1 MMETPKPKKR
11 RWQHGRPRLN
21 AQTVR
26 NVVLRLRVNAVEL
39 AAIAEKAN
47 EMHMPVSRWLR
58 HVALERRFTPCPVP
72 AVNREMYAALGKIG
86 QNINQLTKLA
96 HQRAVPLATGPLE
109 ELEELLRKT
118 KSALLGVGHDSQVE

>member
-11 RWQHGRPRLN
+11 RWQHGRPRLE

-26 NVVLRLRVNAVEL
+26 NVVLRLRVNAAEL
-39 AAIAEKAN
+39 AAIAEKSN
-47 EMHMPVSRWLR
+47 EMHMPLSRWLR
-58 HVALERRFTPCPVP
+58 HVALERRLTPCPVP

-118 KSALLGVGHDSQVE
+118 KSVLLGVSHDSQVE